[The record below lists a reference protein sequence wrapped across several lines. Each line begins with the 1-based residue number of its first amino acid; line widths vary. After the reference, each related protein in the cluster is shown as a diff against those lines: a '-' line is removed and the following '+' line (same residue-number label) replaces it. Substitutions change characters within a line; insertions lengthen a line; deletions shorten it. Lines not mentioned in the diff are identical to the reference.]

1 MIQIMLVNQSVMQH
15 ESMHAR
21 TILVGCGK
29 IGELKAY
36 AQADGEA
43 TEYVECYSYSL
54 VDFDN

>member
-1 MIQIMLVNQSVMQH
+1 MLVNQSVMQH